1 MGKQIVVSPKGERL
15 VVIPE
20 AEYDALIEALE
31 DAEDIAAVREFERKL
46 AAGEEELI
54 PSEFVMR
61 MVDGESPIR
70 VYRELRGMS
79 AKELAEKAGIAQ
91 AYLSQLETGKREGPV
106 GTLKK
111 LAEALKVTIDDL
123 VR

>member
-1 MGKQIVVSPKGERL
+1 MNKQIVVSPKGERL

-20 AEYDALIEALE
+20 DEYNALVEAAE
-31 DAEDIAAVREFERKL
+31 DAEDVAAGRMILGRI
-46 AAGEEELI
+46 AAGEGEFV
-54 PSEFVMR
+54 PSDVVMR
-61 MVDGESPIR
+61 MVEGENPIR

-106 GTLKK
+106 ATLRR
-111 LAEALKVTIDDL
+111 LAEALSVTIDDL
-123 VR
+123 VP